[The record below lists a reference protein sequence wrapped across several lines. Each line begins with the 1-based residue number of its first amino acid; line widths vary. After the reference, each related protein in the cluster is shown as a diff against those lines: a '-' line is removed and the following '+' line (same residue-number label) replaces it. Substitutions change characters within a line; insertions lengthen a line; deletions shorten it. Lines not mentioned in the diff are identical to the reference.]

1 MPKVVILTG
10 VPASGGTTVTKKAI
24 EVLEG
29 RGQQFTMVTYSDVM
43 LEEASRRGWA
53 NSRDDIRKLD
63 PSEQRDLQKMAARAI
78 SEMATMALV
87 VDTHATVRTP
97 RGYLPGLPTRVL
109 DELRPELIIVVESSP
124 GEIIRRRNADK
135 SRQRDAQ
142 DAMAVQQHQD
152 VNKAICMAYAA
163 YTGATVKIVQNPD
176 GKLDEAVAELVLAL
190 QGL

>member
-29 RGQQFTMVTYSDVM
+29 HGQQLTMVTYSDVM

-53 NSRDDIRKLD
+53 NARDAIRKLD

-78 SEMATMALV
+78 SEMATTALV

-97 RGYLPGLPTRVL
+97 RGYLPGLPTWVL
-109 DELRPELIIVVESSP
+109 NELRPELIIVVESAP

-142 DAMAVQQHQD
+142 DVMAVQQHQD

-163 YTGATVKIVQNPD
+163 YTGATVKILQNPD
-176 GKLDEAVAELVLAL
+176 GRLDEAVAELVLTL

>member
-29 RGQQFTMVTYSDVM
+29 HGQQLTMVTYSDVM

-53 NSRDDIRKLD
+53 NARDDIRKLD
-63 PSEQRDLQKMAARAI
+63 PSEQRDLQKMAARSI
-78 SEMATMALV
+78 SEMPTTALV
-87 VDTHATVRTP
+87 VDTHATVRTA
-97 RGYLPGLPTRVL
+97 RGYLPGLPTWVL
-109 DELRPELIIVVESSP
+109 DELRPELIIVVESAP

-142 DAMAVQQHQD
+142 GAMAVQQHQD

-163 YTGATVKIVQNPD
+163 YTGATVKILQNPD
-176 GKLDEAVAELVLAL
+176 GKLDEAVAELVLTL

>member
-24 EVLEG
+24 EVLE
-29 RGQQFTMVTYSDVM
+29 RHGQQLTMVTYSDVM

-53 NSRDDIRKLD
+53 NARDDIRKLD
-63 PSEQRDLQKMAARAI
+63 PSEQRDLQKTAARSI
-78 SEMATMALV
+78 SEMDSTGLV

-97 RGYLPGLPTRVL
+97 RGYLPGLPTWVL
-109 DELRPELIIVVESSP
+109 DELKPELIIVVESAP

-163 YTGATVKIVQNPD
+163 YSGATVKILQNPD
-176 GKLDEAVAELVLAL
+176 GRLDEAVAELVLTL